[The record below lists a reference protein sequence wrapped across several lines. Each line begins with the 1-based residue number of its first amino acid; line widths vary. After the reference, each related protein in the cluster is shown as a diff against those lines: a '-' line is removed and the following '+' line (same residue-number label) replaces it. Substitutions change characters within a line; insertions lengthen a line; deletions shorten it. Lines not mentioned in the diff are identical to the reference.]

1 MIFALSISDA
11 LVWLLGERDV
21 NKIVADRIKYLTNVM
36 VTSPLVKCFDVS
48 CQSERHCYFWHIAFS
63 DSTKIEYVEGM

>member
-48 CQSERHCYFWHIAFS
+48 CQSERHCCFGILRLVIAQ
-63 DSTKIEYVEGM
+63 K